1 MVLPVIP
8 ASPSSTMRV
17 LLLALATLATALATL
32 ATALPYR
39 EIRRYR
45 IPVHQMARIARK
57 SLTPNTSSSYSA
69 SSISSSVSSSSRDV
83 RQTNPIF
90 FSDSSRV
97 FSEQEARILD
107 SSSNYIG
114 ARNSA
119 DGSDPT
125 AAATLSYMDAVGGTD
140 ICYHASRAYVEAVL
154 GGGNGEVATAAAEKA
169 YKAALAAGFTV
180 APGSACAAS
189 EVAFKTAAADPD
201 KNAVFE
207 AANAFMSA
215 SPPTPCGQ
223 AGVAYMRA
231 ITSGMAPRRANLM
244 GARAFLD
251 ATTNSHGADAAACQ
265 ASSKAFLASLGGESN
280 TLIDAMNA
288 FTSAGAGVDPVCMAS
303 AGAFIDAKI
312 ERASDE
318 EAINKAAKAYIL
330 ALSVNPGAGSGCL
343 ASAFLFMSP

>member
-1 MVLPVIP
+1 M
-8 ASPSSTMRV
+8 T
-17 LLLALATLATALATL
+17 
-32 ATALPYR
+32 
-39 EIRRYR
+39 
-45 IPVHQMARIARK
+45 
-57 SLTPNTSSSYSA
+57 SSYSSGPREA
-69 SSISSSVSSSSRDV
+69 RQTKFSSFNSAPSRRVSSSSSSSKFAPASSSSSFASSSASRDGKTAFV
-83 RQTNPIF
+83 ASP
-90 FSDSSRV
+90 SRAV
-97 FSEQEARILD
+97 
-107 SSSNYIG
+107 SNYIG

-189 EVAFKTAAADPD
+189 EVAFKTAAANPD

-343 ASAFLFMSP
+343 AASSAFI